1 MNKDLPKR
9 KSTRLKGADY
19 SNIGSYFITICVK
32 DRQPILSDITLE
44 KCYDLSCENSCT
56 KPCVRLTPMGKK
68 VEEYLLSC
76 EKISGIHIDR
86 YVIMPDHIHLIIV
99 LTNRHNVY
107 AGDRVV
113 EAPTPTNAESNAI
126 LPRVIS
132 AFKRLCTK
140 EIGYNIFQR
149 GYYDHIIRDKE
160 DYETRTKYIHENP
173 LKWYYEH
180 R

>member
-1 MNKDLPKR
+1 MDKDLPKR

-19 SNIGSYFITICVK
+19 STRGAYFVTICVK
-32 DRQPILSDITLE
+32 DRQPILSDIIVE
-44 KCYDLSCENSCT
+44 KYNDLSNENTYQKTCIN
-56 KPCVRLTPMGKK
+56 LTQIGEK
-68 VEEYLLSC
+68 VQKNLLSC
-76 EKISGIHIDR
+76 EKIPGVYIDR
-86 YVIMPDHIHLIIV
+86 YVIMPDHIHAIIV
-99 LTNRHNVY
+99 LTNRFDGVD
-107 AGDRVV
+107 GERVV
-113 EAPTPTNAESNAI
+113 EAPTPTNAI

-160 DYETRTKYIHENP
+160 DYETRTKYVYENP